1 MKRRFLTM
9 ITVAVSSLA
18 AIAQPYPTTDNIVR
32 LTEQNMPAVEYFTA
46 EKVKLPEIYANA
58 EYHIYNDDIA
68 IIINYTNPQ
77 PFVITFYNLNTKKII
92 AGFFKKGEL
101 RMASGQMRCND
112 FIVTDGILHTVSRF
126 NIDSVLV
133 DGFAY
138 TPTVTQFG
146 TTYASSLVYVDENT
160 IAMPNS
166 QYITGDFGVEGLPEF
181 LLCNAKTGKPLTDY
195 KQNNKNFPS
204 NLTQRSI
211 AYCNS
216 KYVAFWH
223 CFPIITIYDK
233 DFNLV
238 KMYRDDK
245 FEDPEVAESKMGQ
258 QSSYLSVKGFASFFR
273 FDCQT
278 DNYIIAANG
287 RNLITGAEV
296 MKKGGINWVESPQYF
311 DRFKDAEI
319 WCFDNDMNLVRRYKC
334 KNKIGIILK
343 VSYNEKTENLFIA
356 AKDANGEVSLYR
368 CKFNK

>member
-32 LTEQNMPAVEYFTA
+32 LTDQNMPAVEYFTA

-68 IIINYTNPQ
+68 IIINYKNPQ
-77 PFVITFYNLNTKKII
+77 PFVVTFYNLNTKKII
-92 AGFFKKGEL
+92 AGFFKKGE
-101 RMASGQMRCND
+101 MMYVGGQMRCND
-112 FIVTDGILHTVSRF
+112 FVVANGISHTVFRF
-126 NIDSVLV
+126 NIDSVLAY
-133 DGFAY
+133 GFAY
-138 TPTVTQFG
+138 SPAVTQFG
-146 TTYASSLVYVDENT
+146 TTYESSLVYVDENT
-160 IAMPNS
+160 IVMPNS

-181 LLCNAKTGKPLTDY
+181 ILCNAKTGKPLTDY
-195 KQNNKNFPS
+195 KQNNKNSPG
-204 NLTQRSI
+204 NLMYRSI

-223 CFPIITIYDK
+223 NFPIITIYDK

-245 FEDPEVAESKMGQ
+245 FKDAEAIKTEPYSM
-258 QSSYLSVKGFASFFR
+258 LSTDGLTSLFGLY
-273 FDCQT
+273 CQT
-278 DNYIIAANG
+278 NNHIFVING
-287 RNLITGAEV
+287 RSQMTRAEV
-296 MKKGGINWVESPQYF
+296 LKKGGIEWLDSSQSL

-319 WCFDNDMNLVRRYKC
+319 WCFDNDMNLIRRFKC
-334 KNKIGIILK
+334 KNKLIRN
-343 VSYNEKTENLFIA
+343 VSYNEKTKNLFITA
-356 AKDANGEVSLYR
+356 MDTNGEYCLCR